1 MKSLRNRYS
10 LSTKGINAQ
19 GFVSAAAPAG
29 AVPATEGAVA
39 FYEADTPGG
48 AESPVDGTALDAT
61 KYYRVVQ
68 LQDGE
73 FRSSVQFKG
82 SDIVAITNIDYT
94 APVKQI
100 DEIGFTA
107 ADVLAFLGT
116 PGLKEF
122 SMSARETTP
131 ANQPFPVI
139 EGNAAIRNITT
150 TTEELIAQLVSA
162 FNNTPDYENNRD
174 EQFAYAYPK
183 AGVTGGPATATVTGV
198 GKAGSNLIGV
208 VAVVPVPAGSLIVQG
223 DYVYT
228 AANTAAVGEN
238 LYVVQPL
245 IEDAVAVAAG
255 GAGAALDTP
264 TAIAIAAAADDVHFS
279 TAIGDDLLDYGTI
292 TTAQAWVAGSGVAE
306 DVRELEKEF
315 EVFQGA
321 TTINAQWKEDFGEP
335 TSFVEAD
342 GTYALN
348 VIKYKKYTAS
358 MAFANEMAHHVGY
371 IMLASKGTTAPAIA
385 LA

>member
-1 MKSLRNRYS
+1 MANLRRRYS

-19 GFVSAAAPAG
+19 GFVGAAAPA
-29 AVPATEGAVA
+29 AALPATEGAIAFEQTTPAGVVTYVA
-39 FYEADTPGG
+39 
-48 AESPVDGTALDAT
+48 GTALVAANS
-61 KYYRVVQ
+61 YRVVQ

-73 FRSSVQFKG
+73 IRGTISFKG
-82 SDIVAITNIDYT
+82 SDILAITNVDYT

-100 DEIGFTA
+100 DEIAFTA
-107 ADVLAFLGT
+107 ATVLTFLQT
-116 PGLKEF
+116 AGLKEF
-122 SMSARETTP
+122 SFASRDTTP
-131 ANQPFPVI
+131 SNQPFPVI
-139 EGNAAIRNITT
+139 EGSVAVRDITT
-150 TTEELIAQLVSA
+150 TTEALVLALISA

-174 EQFAYAYPK
+174 EQFAYAYAK

-208 VAVVPVPAGSLIVQG
+208 VSVAPIPAGSLIVQG
-223 DYVYT
+223 AYVYT
-228 AANTAAVGEN
+228 AANTAAIGDN

-245 IEDAVAVAAG
+245 IIDAVAVAAA
-255 GAGAALDTP
+255 GAGDALAAP

-279 TAIGDDLLDYGTI
+279 TAMGSDLLDFGTL

-306 DVRELEKEF
+306 DVREIEKEF

-335 TSFVEAD
+335 TSFVEAA

-348 VIKYKKYTAS
+348 VIKYKKTTAS

-371 IMLASKGTTAPAIA
+371 IMLATKGTTAPAIA
-385 LA
+385 PV